1 VNVSNQK
8 YRNIIKASGLIG
20 FLQVGQMFFSVIK
33 SKVTAVYIG
42 AVGLGA
48 LGVFTSTMNI
58 FYSLASLGLMY
69 STTIKIAK
77 YNTNN
82 SEKYVNK
89 IFTLSQYIIFT
100 SSLLITILVII
111 FSKDLSVYFFNND
124 NHSFDF
130 ILLSFTIIFFSFD
143 KINYASLQGL
153 HKINQLVLSTL
164 FGGFISVISSIS
176 LYYFF
181 HERGIVPSI
190 IIGVIVNFFI
200 GIHYIRKNGI
210 KYTKTRIK
218 DFYLFG
224 VPMINL
230 GLVMLVGS
238 LFGFIVT
245 SSVNIFIIKYGS
257 ISDVGLYNAGI
268 SITTQYV
275 TLIFTSISL
284 DFFPRL
290 SAISSDNKDVEIMV
304 NDQVLISLIV
314 LFPILLGMALSSKFL
329 IEILL
334 TKEFFQLNKFVK
346 ITSIFLNFQS
356 LAFVISNIPLA
367 KADKKIFFIWNSIF
381 PGVCAL
387 FFFTLG
393 YKFFGLNGLAI
404 GSGIVNV
411 LHFVSMAIVCKIR
424 YNYKINSEVY
434 KLLFLS
440 TLCIIL
446 TFLGFEFGNTF
457 ISYLI
462 GCLFFIF
469 SLIYSFIK
477 LNKLMGFNFLF
488 SNLIKKS

>member
-1 VNVSNQK
+1 M
-8 YRNIIKASGLIG
+8 L
-20 FLQVGQMFFSVIK
+20 FSVIK
-33 SKVTAVYIG
+33 SKFTAIYIG
-42 AVGLGA
+42 AVGLGT

-69 STTIKIAK
+69 STTSKIAK
-77 YNTNN
+77 YNTNG

-89 IFTLSQYIIFT
+89 IFTISQYIVIT
-100 SSLLITILVII
+100 TSLLLTIFIII
-111 FSKDLSVYFFNND
+111 FSKGLSVYFFNNA

-130 ILLSFTIIFFSFD
+130 ILLSCTIIFFSID

-153 HKINQLVLSTL
+153 QKLNQLVLATL

-181 HERGIVPSI
+181 QERGIVPSI
-190 IIGVIVNFFI
+190 VIGVIVNFIIGFYFI
-200 GIHYIRKNGI
+200 KKNGI
-210 KYTKTRIK
+210 ICKRTKIK
-218 DFYLFG
+218 DFYVFG

-230 GLVMLVGS
+230 GLVMLIGS

-245 SSVNIFIIKYGS
+245 SSINIFIIKNGS

-290 SAISSDNKDVEIMV
+290 SAISSDNKDVETMV
-304 NDQVLISLIV
+304 NDQLLISLIV

-334 TKEFFQLNKFVK
+334 TKEFFQLNRFVK
-346 ITSIFLNFQS
+346 ITSIFLNFQA

-367 KADKKIFFIWNSIF
+367 KADKKIFFFWNSIF

-393 YKFFGLNGLAI
+393 YKFFGLIGLAI

-411 LHFVSMAIVCKIR
+411 LHFVSMTIVCKRR
-424 YNYKINSEVY
+424 YNFKISFEVL

-446 TFLGFEFGNTF
+446 TFLGFEFGNSF
-457 ISYLI
+457 MSYLL
-462 GCLFFIF
+462 GCLFFLF
-469 SLIYSFIK
+469 SLTYSFKK
-477 LNKLMGFNFLF
+477 LNELMGINFLLY
-488 SNLIKKS
+488 NLFKKFQTLWRF